1 MPPGAFSA
9 RREWK
14 GGVPV
19 EIIAVILV
27 IVFAL
32 VSAGDRKKKA
42 AQRAGQ
48 QSVNPGMAAR
58 VNTANQRPVSQMG
71 MAERQAR
78 MAELKQKQADRAAQ
92 KAARAAEPVMPSN
105 ARASFESSLNE
116 LKELLEVAAQPA
128 YAEGD
133 SMMAD
138 ADCAGG
144 SMPHDHAEGGSA
156 LQDEECAGG
165 SMEHHHTQ
173 GVSRAAQS
181 RRLEE
186 LDSRREAEHD
196 APKGLFPKAM
206 DAAAMRRAVVMA
218 EVLGKPRARQGRR

>member
-27 IVFAL
+27 VIFAL

-42 AQRAGQ
+42 AKRAGQ
-48 QSVNPGMAAR
+48 QSVTPGTAAR

-78 MAELKQKQADRAAQ
+78 MAELKQKQAERAAQ
-92 KAARAAEPVMPSN
+92 KAAGAEPVRPGN
-105 ARASFESSLNE
+105 ARASFESSLND
-116 LKELLEVAAQPA
+116 LKELLEVALQPA
-128 YAEGD
+128 QGEGE

-156 LQDEECAGG
+156 LEDEECAGG
-165 SMEHHHTQ
+165 SMAHHHTQ
-173 GVSRAAQS
+173 GVSREAQN
-181 RRLEE
+181 RRLSE
-186 LDSRREAEHD
+186 LDSRREAEEAD
-196 APKGLFPKAM
+196 RLVPTAI

-218 EVLGKPRARQGRR
+218 EVLGKPKALQGRR

>member
-9 RREWK
+9 RRRMK

-27 IVFAL
+27 VIFAL

-42 AQRAGQ
+42 AKRAGQ
-48 QSVNPGMAAR
+48 QSVTPGTAAR

-78 MAELKQKQADRAAQ
+78 MAELKQKQAERAAQ
-92 KAARAAEPVMPSN
+92 KAAGAEPVKPGN
-105 ARASFESSLNE
+105 VRASFESSLNE
-116 LKELLEVAAQPA
+116 LKDLLEVALQPA
-128 YAEGD
+128 PTEGE

-156 LQDEECAGG
+156 LEDEECAGG
-165 SMEHHHTQ
+165 SMAHHHTQ
-173 GVSRAAQS
+173 GVSRAAQN
-181 RRLEE
+181 RRLSE
-186 LDSRREAEHD
+186 LDSRREAEE
-196 APKGLFPKAM
+196 AGRLVPTAF

-218 EVLGKPRARQGRR
+218 EVLGKPKALQGRR

>member
-1 MPPGAFSA
+1 M
-9 RREWK
+9 
-14 GGVPV
+14 
-19 EIIAVILV
+19 

-32 VSAGDRKKKA
+32 VSASDRKKKA
-42 AQRAGQ
+42 AKQAEQHRAGMG
-48 QSVNPGMAAR
+48 VAAGKAVAAAR
-58 VNTANQRPVSQMG
+58 SASQMSIS
-71 MAERQAR
+71 ERQAR
-78 MAELKQKQADRAAQ
+78 MAELKQKQAERAAQ
-92 KAARAAEPVMPSN
+92 KAARAAGPVTPGN

-116 LKELLEVAAQPA
+116 LKELLEVAVQPSSG
-128 YAEGD
+128 EGD
-133 SMMAD
+133 SMLAD
-138 ADCAGG
+138 ADCVGG

-156 LQDEECAGG
+156 LEDEECAGG

-218 EVLGKPRARQGRR
+218 EVLGKPRARQVRR